1 MYSNNIYIYIV
12 TKEILPLN
20 EYICIYILYIL
31 TMYITTKEIL
41 PLDEYIYMYIYIY
54 LIVSV
59 CCLTAVSPLLIV
71 TRHQ

>member
-41 PLDEYIYMYIYIY
+41 PLDEYIYICIYIYI
-54 LIVSV
+54 LLLVSV
-59 CCLTAVSPLLIV
+59 A
-71 TRHQ
+71 